1 MLLLNRVVIIYS
13 HMKKIYFCYLIC
25 AFLFLSCSSNRNL
38 VYFSNLDKIA
48 IDNALNK
55 RDIKIQ
61 SDDLLNISI
70 NSLSDESNS
79 LFSKGGRNT
88 DIDGVK
94 GYKVNKEGS
103 VNIISIGIVK
113 VEGLTIAQAEQ
124 VITNKAL
131 LLVKDPLVDVYV
143 LNFKITVIGEVNK
156 PATFTI
162 QDENVN
168 LLEALGMAG
177 DMTPYGKRENVLII
191 REEEGK
197 RISTRVNLND
207 KEVMNSP
214 YFSLKQNDV
223 IYVEPHKSKA
233 LEYSTS
239 RSNLPMIISA
249 ASVVAILLDNIINR

>member
-1 MLLLNRVVIIYS
+1 
-13 HMKKIYFCYLIC
+13 MKKIFFYYLIC
-25 AFLFLSCSSNRNL
+25 AFLLISCSSNRNL
-38 VYFSNLDKIA
+38 VYFSNLDKA
-48 IDNALNK
+48 SIDNALNK

-61 SDDLLNISI
+61 PDDLLSISI
-70 NSLSDESNS
+70 NSLSDESNA
-79 LFSKGGRNT
+79 LFSKGGKNAG
-88 DIDGVK
+88 IDGLK
-94 GYKVNKEGS
+94 GYKVSKDGK
-103 VNIISIGIVK
+103 VNIISLGETK
-113 VEGLTIAQAEQ
+113 VEGLTIEQAEQ
-124 VITNKAL
+124 AITQKAL
-131 LLVKDPLVDVYV
+131 LFVKDPVVDVSV

-191 REEEGK
+191 REEDGK
-197 RISTRVNLND
+197 RISARVNLND

-223 IYVEPHKSKA
+223 VYVEPHKSKA
-233 LEYSTS
+233 IEYSAS